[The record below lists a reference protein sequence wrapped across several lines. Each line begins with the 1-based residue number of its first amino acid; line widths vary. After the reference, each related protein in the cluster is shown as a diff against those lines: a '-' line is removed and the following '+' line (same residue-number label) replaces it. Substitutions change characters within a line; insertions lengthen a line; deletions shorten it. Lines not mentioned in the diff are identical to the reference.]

1 MDTMEDILADCNEV
15 FRYDETRPQDR
26 AHAYLKE
33 HRVCRG
39 YDDTA
44 MERAAQDMIERAYAV
59 GRMESSKAVTRE
71 TARIIAEG
79 KPTCA
84 ECKRMVE
91 CCCDYGIC
99 EVEFDRA
106 YAEEFGTG
114 DSENSSFGAMWAL
127 EWISNHMRDMQE
139 AACETF
145 ESY

>member
-1 MDTMEDILADCNEV
+1 MRFEITEVHVVDIPDSEVEEMRTRWRRSRTMRTGSSRPTSARRGARRRPALAASCEPGYNLPDGCT
-15 FRYDETRPQDR
+15 DAAIDR
-26 AHAYLKE
+26 HF
-33 HRVCRG
+33 G
-39 YDDTA
+39 
-44 MERAAQDMIERAYAV
+44 
-59 GRMESSKAVTRE
+59 
-71 TARIIAEG
+71 EG

-114 DSENSSFGAMWAL
+114 DAENSSFGAMWAL
-127 EWISNHMRDMQE
+127 EWIPNHMRDMQE